1 MASGGSMSRVSGL
14 EVHAPAVVVAATGPG
29 LLLLRDVGDSVSV
42 VRTIAAMEAAFWS
55 AERVTLAASTMP
67 FSNMSPYSPLRAS

>member
-1 MASGGSMSRVSGL
+1 M
-14 EVHAPAVVVAATGPG
+14 
-29 LLLLRDVGDSVSV
+29 SVSV
-42 VRTIAAMEAAFWS
+42 VRTIAAIEAAFWS